1 MKYLKKAARWI
12 LLFCGITAIGMIALA
27 FTDVPYF
34 AYHQLGTHCKR
45 LKGNPEVIVVLG
57 GSGMPSADG
66 LIRTYFAAK
75 AALKFPQADVII
87 AHPYDNDSLST
98 RQLDLMANEL
108 IIRGVDSLRIRYEP
122 IGTNTQSQASHISEM
137 LTAQYDSPVLVITSP
152 EHMYRSIR
160 SLQKAGL
167 KNVGGL
173 PSFEKPISEQKLKS
187 GKKNGQK
194 VSLAWR
200 YNFWSYLRHE
210 ILVLREYFAIAY
222 YKIKGWI

>member
-1 MKYLKKAARWI
+1 
-12 LLFCGITAIGMIALA
+12 
-27 FTDVPYF
+27 
-34 AYHQLGTHCKR
+34 
-45 LKGNPEVIVVLG
+45 
-57 GSGMPSADG
+57 
-66 LIRTYFAAK
+66 
-75 AALKFPQADVII
+75 
-87 AHPYDNDSLST
+87 
-98 RQLDLMANEL
+98 
-108 IIRGVDSLRIRYEP
+108 
-122 IGTNTQSQASHISEM
+122 
-137 LTAQYDSPVLVITSP
+137 
-152 EHMYRSIR
+152 MYRSIR